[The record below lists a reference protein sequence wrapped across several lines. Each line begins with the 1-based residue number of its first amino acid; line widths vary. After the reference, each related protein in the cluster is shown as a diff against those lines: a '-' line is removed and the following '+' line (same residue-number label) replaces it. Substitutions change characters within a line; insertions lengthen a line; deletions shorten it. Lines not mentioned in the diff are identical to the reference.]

1 MRRLDREPVLLL
13 NAVQAVFIVLLAW
26 GVDLTKEQ
34 MASALLL
41 TQAVLAI
48 ATRGEVS
55 PVD

>member
-13 NAVQAVFIVLLAW
+13 NAVQAVLIVLLAW